1 MITKLINQ
9 KFNLTCQFFLDLKKE
24 DIDNGTTTV
33 EDLGVDKSYPTM
45 FTTSTSTSVTSK
57 IHTPIPVKYLDCQAL
72 FFNFTKVSNI
82 GDGICHDYL
91 NHVYCHYDG
100 GDCCLENVNT
110 SVCSTCACFDDD
122 SCKSFSLELFAVD
135 YLSWFEF

>member
-1 MITKLINQ
+1 MSI
-9 KFNLTCQFFLDLKKE
+9 FLDFKEE
-24 DIDNGTTTV
+24 DIDNRTTTV
-33 EDLGVDKSYPTM
+33 KDLGVDTSYPTT

-57 IHTPIPVKYLDCQAL
+57 IIPEKYLDCHAL

-91 NHVYCHYDG
+91 NHANCHYDG
-100 GDCCLENVNT
+100 GDCCLEHVDN
-110 SVCSTCACFDDD
+110 SVCLHCACFDDS
-122 SCKSFSLELFAVD
+122 SCKFFSLELFSVD